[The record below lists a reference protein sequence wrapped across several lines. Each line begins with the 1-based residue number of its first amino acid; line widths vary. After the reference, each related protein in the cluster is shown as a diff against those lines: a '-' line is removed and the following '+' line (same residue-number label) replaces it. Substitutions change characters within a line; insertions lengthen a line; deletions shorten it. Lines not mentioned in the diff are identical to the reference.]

1 MIRKYRAGA
10 LLCALLIVISPM
22 AASAGPAAEKTA
34 EPQKLQIAGL
44 DVATW
49 LPKHGTPGPWP
60 ILIFSHGFHGCNT
73 QSLFLMAA
81 LSHAG
86 YAIFAP
92 NHHDSVCIGTGR
104 LGKRFTRPIVS
115 FQDARD
121 WSDTTYADRDQDIE
135 KLLNAL
141 SSDPHYK
148 SPPFDWKH
156 VGLVGHSLGGY
167 TVLGVAGAWPKW
179 KDPRVKA
186 VLALSP
192 YTNPFLLKKTLGGL
206 DAPVMYQGGTK
217 DFGITP
223 FITKPNGAYAQSPAP
238 KYLVVFDGAGHLA
251 WTDARDTFHP
261 SIVEYSRAFLDR
273 YLKHRAFPKSL
284 TSKHGDVASFE
295 MKH

>member
-1 MIRKYRAGA
+1 MIRKLRACA
-10 LLCALLIVISPM
+10 ILFALLIVIGSIS
-22 AASAGPAAEKTA
+22 ASAFPTEKTT
-34 EPQKLQIAGL
+34 EPQKLKIAGL
-44 DVATW
+44 DVAAW
-49 LPKHGTPGPWP
+49 FPKHGTPGPWP
-60 ILIFSHGFHGCNT
+60 VIIFSHGFHGCNT
-73 QSLFLMAA
+73 QSLYLMTA

-92 NHHDSVCIGTGR
+92 NHHDAVCLGTGR
-104 LGKRFTRPIVS
+104 LGKRFTRPIVA
-115 FQDARD
+115 FQDAHG
-121 WSDTTYADRDQDIE
+121 WSDKTYADRDQDIE

-141 SSDPHYK
+141 ESDPHYK
-148 SPPFDWKH
+148 SSPFDLKH

-192 YTNPFLLKKTLGGL
+192 YTNPFLLNKTLGGL

-223 FITKPNGAYAQSPAP
+223 FITKPDGAYAESPAP

-261 SIVEYSRAFLDR
+261 SIDEYSRAFLDR
-273 YLKHRAFPKSL
+273 YLKHKTFPAPL
-284 TSKHGDVASFE
+284 TKKHGDVGTFE
-295 MKH
+295 RKQ